1 MILFPSLS
9 SAQNNN
15 QDSTLLETQNDS
27 LPRKA
32 KKKVKKPKKELNL
45 MSKAMLWSLIPGAGQ
60 IYLSKHSNRPKW
72 IGRNPWVWKLPII
85 YGGLGASAYF
95 IYKNEKER
103 KDFRAAYTERNE
115 AGNVNSPL
123 PGEGENTLYLD
134 GEALITQQSQYQ
146 NWRDL
151 SIFIFIGVYLLNI
164 VDAGVQAH
172 FCKFDIS
179 PDLTLSVEPAMPSFN
194 SFGAG
199 IKLNFK

>member
-1 MILFPSLS
+1 
-9 SAQNNN
+9 
-15 QDSTLLETQNDS
+15 
-27 LPRKA
+27 
-32 KKKVKKPKKELNL
+32 
-45 MSKAMLWSLIPGAGQ
+45 MSKAMLWSLLPGAGQ

-95 IYKNEKER
+95 IYKNETER
-103 KDFRAAYTERNE
+103 RLYRNTYLERNE
-115 AGNVNSPL
+115 AGNVDAPL
-123 PGEGENTLYLD
+123 GNESDVTLNLD
-134 GEALITQQSQYQ
+134 GEALVAQQSQYQ

-151 SIFIFIGVYLLNI
+151 SIFVFIGVYLLNI

-172 FCKFDIS
+172 FCKFDVS
-179 PDLTLSVEPAMPSFN
+179 PDLSLSIEPAMPSFN